1 MYVLK
6 EIEIESMVRGILIVM
21 FDSVLVI
28 IVMFL
33 VCINSMLR
41 KLLCKIVWSDILF
54 VCVSY

>member
-1 MYVLK
+1 
-6 EIEIESMVRGILIVM
+6 MVRGILIVM